1 MLGERAYSARV
12 VDQLL
17 RGRRNSPL
25 EIKTRTGATLT
36 NRQRDIL
43 RCLAEGQS
51 NKDIARRLGTSEAT
65 VKVHVRSLLRRLG
78 VENRTTAALCAIH
91 ARLMTSPRARAA
103 LRSLT

>member
-65 VKVHVRSLLRRLG
+65 VKVQVRSLLRRIG
-78 VENRTTAALCAIH
+78 VENRTQAAIWAID
-91 ARLMTSPRARAA
+91 AGLKTSPRAVSA
-103 LRSLT
+103 LRSVS